1 MTSAS
6 EAKSALRASLRSL
19 VSPAVDASVLSAAVV
34 ATLRGWE
41 VWKSARSLAGF
52 SAVPGEPQVLDP
64 WPPDRKIALP
74 RVAGDQL
81 ILHWV
86 TGPDDLVKG
95 HFGILEPSSSAPV
108 ADPNGLDLILVP
120 GIAFDREG
128 GRLGRGRGYYDRLLA
143 GASAFK
149 VGVCF
154 DSQIVPEVPREPHDI
169 RMDAVVTPSGVK
181 WITSLAPRTD

>member
-19 VSPAVDASVLSAAVV
+19 VSPVGDESVLSTGLLT
-34 ATLRGWE
+34 TLRGWE
-41 VWKSARSLAGF
+41 VWKSARSVAGF
-52 SAVPGEPQVLDP
+52 SALPGEPHALEP
-64 WPPDRKIALP
+64 WLEDRKIALP
-74 RVAGDQL
+74 RVEGDHL

-86 TGPDDLVKG
+86 AGPDELVKG
-95 HFGILEPSSSAPV
+95 RFGILEPPASAPV

-120 GIAFDREG
+120 GVAFDREG

-143 GASAFK
+143 GTSAFK

-154 DSQIVPEVPREPHDI
+154 DWQIVPEVPREAHDI
-169 RMDAVVTPSGVK
+169 RMDAVVTPSNFFPAGPK
-181 WITSLAPRTD
+181 SRM